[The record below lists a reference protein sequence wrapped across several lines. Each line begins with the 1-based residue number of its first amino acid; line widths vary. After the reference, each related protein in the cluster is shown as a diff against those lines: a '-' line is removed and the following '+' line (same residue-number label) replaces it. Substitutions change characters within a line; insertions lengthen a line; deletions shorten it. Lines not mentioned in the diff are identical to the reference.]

1 MGLIKVPHLG
11 QNIGPRCYWEVVY
24 LSYDVVD
31 PSVGM
36 KVLRSVRK
44 RKGKQLAIV
53 VDGPNILRKELGI
66 DLEEIRRLAEEEGR
80 VRIATVVLDRKAPE
94 KLVEAVVN
102 AGFRAVI
109 STGKVEVDFTIS
121 AMDAI
126 YNDKIDSLVLVA
138 RSAAYMPIVHRA
150 KEEGKEVIVIGA
162 EPGFSTA
169 LKKAA
174 DLYISLPSSISEDF
188 TQPKSYEED

>member
-1 MGLIKVPHLG
+1 
-11 QNIGPRCYWEVVY
+11 
-24 LSYDVVD
+24 
-31 PSVGM
+31 M

-44 RKGKQLAIV
+44 KKGKQLAII

-66 DLEEIRRLAEEEGR
+66 DLEEIRRLANEEGR
-80 VRIATVVLDRKAPE
+80 IRIATVVLDRKAPE

-109 STGKVEVDFTIS
+109 STGKVEVDFTIA
-121 AMDAI
+121 AMDAVH
-126 YNDKIDSLVLVA
+126 DERVDALMLVA

-150 KEEGKEVIVIGA
+150 KEEGKEVIVVGA

-174 DLYISLPSSISEDF
+174 DLYISLPSSLSKDLP
-188 TQPKSYEED
+188 QSKGYEEY

>member
-1 MGLIKVPHLG
+1 MG
-11 QNIGPRCYWEVVY
+11 QNIWPQGMKEVVY
-24 LSYDVVD
+24 LSYEVADQ
-31 PSVGM
+31 PIEM

-44 RKGKQLAIV
+44 KKGKQLAII

-80 VRIATVVLDRKAPE
+80 IRVATVVLDRKAPE

-109 STGKVEVDFTIS
+109 STGKVEVDFTIA
-121 AMDAI
+121 AMDAV
-126 YNDKIDSLVLVA
+126 YNEKIDSLVLVA

-174 DLYISLPSSISEDF
+174 DLYISLPSSLPEDL
-188 TQPKSYEED
+188 TQSKGYEEY

>member
-1 MGLIKVPHLG
+1 
-11 QNIGPRCYWEVVY
+11 
-24 LSYDVVD
+24 
-31 PSVGM
+31 M

-44 RKGKQLAIV
+44 KRGKQLAII

-66 DLEEIRRLAEEEGR
+66 DLEEIRQLVESEGR
-80 VRIATVVLDRKAPE
+80 IRIATVILDRKAPE

-109 STGKVEVDFTIS
+109 STGKVEVDFTIE
-121 AMDAI
+121 AMDSI
-126 YNDKIDSLVLVA
+126 YNDKVDSLVLVA

-150 KEEGKEVIVIGA
+150 KEVGKEVIVIGA
-162 EPGFSTA
+162 EPGFSMA

-174 DLYISLPSSISEDF
+174 DLYISLPAPISEDL
-188 TQPKSYEED
+188 TKSKGNEEC